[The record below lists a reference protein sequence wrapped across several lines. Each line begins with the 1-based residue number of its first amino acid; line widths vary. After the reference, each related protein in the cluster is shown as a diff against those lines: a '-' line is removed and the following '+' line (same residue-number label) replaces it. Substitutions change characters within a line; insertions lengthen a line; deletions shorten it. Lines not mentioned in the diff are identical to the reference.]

1 MKTLHRT
8 WIVDGPWIARN
19 VKNASVSSA
28 LQIKD
33 CEAYINCPNCYYRV
47 DNSNALTPWPGLPKG
62 VKFEPTD
69 EEVIEHLEA
78 KCGIDGLKPHLLIQ
92 DFICSVTQ
100 DVGINYTHPQNLPGV
115 SKDGTSVFFF
125 NKTAHAYQNG
135 LRKRRRITPTSLK
148 DESVRWHKTGQT
160 KPVIVNGVQKG
171 CKKIMVLYK
180 SARKGLKPEKSNWV
194 LHQYHLGTEEGEIG
208 EYVVSKIT
216 YQQPK
221 QWEKTIDESES
232 SGARGGPTTPKTTTP
247 TQAKTVISVDEDEIA
262 YDDTKMVHDSFAEGL
277 DNIQE
282 ASYGSTSDRGA
293 QVAGNVSV
301 IEDNLVSKK
310 IEASSSLVE
319 KNENY
324 GNVDI
329 GSGNFSMSDLENADL
344 GTLPD
349 FFSLASEDSLLNWLG
364 WF

>member
-1 MKTLHRT
+1 MKTLPRA

-19 VKNASVSSA
+19 VKNASVSSS

-33 CEAYINCPNCYYRV
+33 CGAYINCPNCSYPV
-47 DNSNALTPWPGLPKG
+47 DNSNVLPPWPGLPKG

-135 LRKRRRITPTSLK
+135 QRKRRRVTPTSLT

-160 KPVIVNGVQKG
+160 KPVMVNGVQKG

-208 EYVVSKIT
+208 EFVVSKIT
-216 YQQPK
+216 YQKQK

-232 SGARGGPTTPKTTTP
+232 FGGRGGPSTPKTTTP
-247 TQAKTVISVDEDEIA
+247 TQARPVISVDEDEITTC
-262 YDDTKMVHDSFAEGL
+262 DNTKMVLDSLAEGL
-277 DNIQE
+277 GNIQE
-282 ASYGSTSDRGA
+282 GSVDSTSNKRA
-293 QVAGNVSV
+293 QLAGNLSVS
-301 IEDNLVSKK
+301 EDSLASKK
-310 IEASSSLVE
+310 VEASSSLVE
-319 KNENY
+319 KNPNY
-324 GNVDI
+324 GNFDM
-329 GSGNFSMSDLENADL
+329 GSGNFSVSDLENAEL

-349 FFSLASEDSLLNWLG
+349 LLSVRTSDTHTHT
-364 WF
+364 

>member
-8 WIVDGPWIARN
+8 WIVDGPWISRN
-19 VKNASVSSA
+19 VKNASLSSA

-33 CEAYINCPNCYYRV
+33 CGAYINCFNCSYRI
-47 DNSNALTPWPGLPKG
+47 DNSNVLTPWPGLPKG

-135 LRKRRRITPTSLK
+135 QRKRRRITPTSLK
-148 DESVRWHKTGQT
+148 DDTVRWHKTGQT
-160 KPVIVNGVQKG
+160 KPVMLNGIQKG

-180 SARKGLKPEKSNWV
+180 SARKGFKPEKSNWV

-221 QWEKTIDESES
+221 QQEKTIDESES
-232 SGARGGPTTPKTTTP
+232 SGVRGGPSTPKTSTI
-247 TQAKTVISVDEDEIA
+247 TQVRPVISVDEDEIA
-262 YDDTKMVHDSFAEGL
+262 FDDDSKMVLDSYAEGL
-277 DNIQE
+277 ENIQE
-282 ASYGSTSDRGA
+282 ASSGSTSDKIAKVG
-293 QVAGNVSV
+293 GNVSV
-301 IEDNLVSKK
+301 IEDNLMSKK
-310 IEASSSLVE
+310 IEASSIP
-319 KNENY
+319 NH
-324 GNVDI
+324 GNVDY
-329 GSGNFSMSDLENADL
+329 GSGNFSVSDLENAEL

-349 FFSLASEDSLLNWLG
+349 LLSFASEDSLMNWLG

>member
-1 MKTLHRT
+1 MERA

-19 VKNASVSSA
+19 IKNAPVSSA
-28 LQIKD
+28 LHIKE
-33 CEAYINCPNCYYRV
+33 CGASINCPNCSYRV
-47 DNSNALTPWPGLPKG
+47 DNSNVLAPWPGLPKG

-115 SKDGTSVFFF
+115 NKDGTSVFFF

-135 LRKRRRITPTSLK
+135 QRKRRRVTPTSLT

-160 KPVIVNGVQKG
+160 KPVIINGVQKG

-208 EYVVSKIT
+208 EFVVSKIT
-216 YQQPK
+216 YQQQK
-221 QWEKTIDESES
+221 QTEKTIDESE
-232 SGARGGPTTPKTTTP
+232 GNGVRGGPSTPKTTTP
-247 TQAKTVISVDEDEIA
+247 TQARPVVSVDEDEIT
-262 YDDTKMVHDSFAEGL
+262 YESFVEGL
-277 DNIQE
+277 ENIQE
-282 ASYGSTSDRGA
+282 PSFGSTSDRRA

-301 IEDNLVSKK
+301 TDDNLVSKK
-310 IEASSSLVE
+310 IEALSSLVK
-319 KNENY
+319 KNPNHH

-329 GSGNFSMSDLENADL
+329 GSGNFSVSELENAEL

-349 FFSLASEDSLLNWLG
+349 LLSVRTLKHTLKI
-364 WF
+364 